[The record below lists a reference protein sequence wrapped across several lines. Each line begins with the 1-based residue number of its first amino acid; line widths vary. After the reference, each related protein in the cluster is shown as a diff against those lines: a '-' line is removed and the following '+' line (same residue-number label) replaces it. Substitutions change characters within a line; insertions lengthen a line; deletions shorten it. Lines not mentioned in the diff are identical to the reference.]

1 MRVRHPTFLKSN
13 RMCVFY
19 FNLSAEL
26 LHINSAICEA
36 MSSWL
41 TITEFCGKSEIF
53 KGLAYNMNTWKGWTE
68 TIRDGLL
75 FILYRESSVPRVDIK
90 QRNDESNYVEKLSH
104 TDLAQSAG
112 ENKSVE
118 YYISKENPDS
128 QLSMC
133 MCRCKVT

>member
-1 MRVRHPTFLKSN
+1 MKSLKS
-13 RMCVFY
+13 
-19 FNLSAEL
+19 
-26 LHINSAICEA
+26 
-36 MSSWL
+36 
-41 TITEFCGKSEIF
+41 
-53 KGLAYNMNTWKGWTE
+53 LAYNMNTWKGWTE

-90 QRNDESNYVEKLSH
+90 QRNDESNYDEKLSH